1 MYINRN
7 EKFYLR
13 KKTEG
18 YCDEASIQSAESAI
32 NAFFGFD
39 DDFKEKKQE
48 PIKGFEEKDCFVDI
62 AWKRFHK
69 TFTKNLCKILDS
81 SK

>member
-18 YCDEASIQSAESAI
+18 WRDEKAIQAAKSAM

-39 DDFKEKKQE
+39 DEPEEKKPE

-62 AWKRFHK
+62 A
-69 TFTKNLCKILDS
+69 
-81 SK
+81 

>member
-18 YCDEASIQSAESAI
+18 YCDEASIQAAKNAM

-39 DDFKEKKQE
+39 DKPEENTNKWEKVSMV
-48 PIKGFEEKDCFVDI
+48 F
-62 AWKRFHK
+62 
-69 TFTKNLCKILDS
+69 N
-81 SK
+81 

>member
-18 YCDEASIQSAESAI
+18 YCDEASIKAAKSAM

-39 DDFKEKKQE
+39 DKPEEKKPE
-48 PIKGFEEKDCFVDI
+48 PIKGFEEKDCFADI
-62 AWKRFHK
+62 AWKLFSQNFHK
-69 TFTKNLCKILDS
+69 KYLKNTWQ
-81 SK
+81 

>member
-18 YCDEASIQSAESAI
+18 YCDEASIQAAESAI

-39 DDFKEKKQE
+39 DKPEEKKPE
-48 PIKGFEEKDCFVDI
+48 PIKGFEEKDCFADI
-62 AWKRFHK
+62 A
-69 TFTKNLCKILDS
+69 
-81 SK
+81 

>member
-18 YCDEASIQSAESAI
+18 YCDEASIQAAKSAM
-32 NAFFGFD
+32 NAFF
-39 DDFKEKKQE
+39 DFADEPEEKKPE
-48 PIKGFEEKDCFVDI
+48 PIKGFEEKDCFMDI
-62 AWKRFHK
+62 A
-69 TFTKNLCKILDS
+69 
-81 SK
+81 

>member
-18 YCDEASIQSAESAI
+18 YCDEASIQAVESAM
-32 NAFFGFD
+32 NAFFNFD
-39 DDFKEKKQE
+39 DELEGKKPE

-62 AWKRFHK
+62 A
-69 TFTKNLCKILDS
+69 
-81 SK
+81 

>member
-18 YCDEASIQSAESAI
+18 YCDEASIQAAESAM

-39 DDFKEKKQE
+39 DKPEEKKPE
-48 PIKGFEEKDCFVDI
+48 PIKGFEEKDCFADI
-62 AWKRFHK
+62 AWKRFSQNFHK
-69 TFTKNLCKILDS
+69 KSLKNTWQ
-81 SK
+81 

>member
-18 YCDEASIQSAESAI
+18 YRDEASIQAAKSAM

-39 DDFKEKKQE
+39 DEPEEKKPE
-48 PIKGFEEKDCFVDI
+48 PIKGFEEKDCFADI
-62 AWKRFHK
+62 A
-69 TFTKNLCKILDS
+69 
-81 SK
+81 

>member
-18 YCDEASIQSAESAI
+18 YCDETSIQAAKSAI

-39 DDFKEKKQE
+39 DEFEKKPE

-62 AWKRFHK
+62 AWKCFHK
-69 TFTKNLCKILDS
+69 TFTKNLWKILDS
-81 SK
+81 NK